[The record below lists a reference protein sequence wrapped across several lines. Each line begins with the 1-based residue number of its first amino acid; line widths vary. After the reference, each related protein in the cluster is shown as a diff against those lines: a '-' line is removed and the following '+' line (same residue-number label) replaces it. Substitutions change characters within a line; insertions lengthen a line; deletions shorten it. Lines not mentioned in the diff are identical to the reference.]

1 MNAIFLFW
9 LPWEVFALILLLYY
23 CINITFSWGKYSA
36 LLKLGKH
43 AQVLNVACLR
53 LQNNSSS
60 SLESLKKILMRLVA
74 FSFDSLTLS

>member
-1 MNAIFLFW
+1 MKAIFLLW
-9 LPWEVFALILLLYY
+9 LPWEVSALILLLYH

-53 LQNNSSS
+53 LQNSSCS
-60 SLESLKKILMRLVA
+60 SLESLKKKLMTFVA
-74 FSFDSLTLS
+74 FCFHLIV